1 VKRVRASLLTY
12 DASEGRI
19 LPGEDYLVDDDK
31 AERWITAG
39 IAVIAPER
47 PTAPAEPE
55 DEGDEEPEP
64 PVDVP
69 PHDPDLAADV
79 RKLFDAG
86 HSERSIAQQLGISR
100 PHVHTLLQN

>member
-1 VKRVRASLLTY
+1 LKRVRASLLTY

-31 AERWITAG
+31 ADRWINAG

-55 DEGDEEPEP
+55 DEGDEEPEATGEENAP
-64 PVDVP
+64 E
-69 PHDPDLAADV
+69 HLATEV
-79 RKLFDAG
+79 RRLFDAG

-100 PHVHTLLQN
+100 PHVHTLLQS